1 MTTLAALPI
10 VWLPIRQL
18 SWRPMTGPAEQLD
31 IPVAGGSL
39 RVGRWGRA
47 GPTVLALHGITA
59 THVGWM
65 EVAARLPDVTVL
77 APDLRGRGRSA
88 HLPGPYGF
96 AVHVADLVA
105 LLGAVG
111 CDRAVV
117 AGHSMGGFVA
127 TLLAARHPDRVSR
140 LVLLDGGLPTGRPN
154 DPVPPGGIDAVL
166 GPAAARLAMTFP
178 SREAYR
184 DFWRAHPAMGPIWGP
199 TVQAYVDYD
208 LVGEPPDLRS
218 SCREEAMRVDGA
230 EVADHAAT
238 TATLLRVT
246 VPIDFLRAERGL
258 LDREPFYREEAVTR
272 WSEGSPAVKA
282 CTVSNT
288 NHYSLLLGEPGAG
301 AVADAV
307 RAAVAAGQSRSPSH
321 LGPGTPGRL

>member
-1 MTTLAALPI
+1 MTI
-10 VWLPIRQL
+10 
-18 SWRPMTGPAEQLD
+18 PAEQLD

-39 RVGRWGRA
+39 RVGRWGGA

-59 THVGWM
+59 THMGWV
-65 EVAARLPDVTVL
+65 EVASRLPDVTVL

-96 AVHVADLVA
+96 AAHVADLVT
-105 LLGAVG
+105 LLDVVG
-111 CDRAVV
+111 CDQVVV

-140 LVLLDGGLPTGRPN
+140 LVLLDGGLPTGRPE
-154 DPVPPGGIDAVL
+154 DPVQPGGIDAVL
-166 GPAAARLAMTFP
+166 GPAAARLTMTFP

-199 TVQAYVDYD
+199 AVQAYVDYD
-208 LVGEPPDLRS
+208 LVGEPPELRP

-238 TATLLRVT
+238 TAALSQVAA
-246 VPIDFLRAERGL
+246 PIDFLRAERGL
-258 LDREPFYREEAVTR
+258 LDREPFYPEEAVTR
-272 WSEGSPAVKA
+272 WLDGTPVVGAR
-282 CTVSNT
+282 TVPDT
-288 NHYSLLLGEPGAG
+288 NHYSLLLGEPGA
-301 AVADAV
+301 D
-307 RAAVAAGQSRSPSH
+307 AVAAVVAAGVTRPNASDNTRQAMIVNGFGQE
-321 LGPGTPGRL
+321 